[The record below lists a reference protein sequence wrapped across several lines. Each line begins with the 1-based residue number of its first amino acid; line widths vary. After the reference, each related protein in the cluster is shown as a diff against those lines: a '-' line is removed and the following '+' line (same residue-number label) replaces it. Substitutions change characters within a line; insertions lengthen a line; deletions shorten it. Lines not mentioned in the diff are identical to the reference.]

1 MMVCPPV
8 FMTFGEMPQGARVTG
23 KTADGILTAQ
33 RKTYH
38 DIPIH
43 GFFVNSVATASCLLV

>member
-8 FMTFGEMPQGARVTG
+8 FMAFGENLQGARVTG

-33 RKTYH
+33 RKIYH

-43 GFFVNSVATASCLLV
+43 GFFMNSVATASY

>member
-1 MMVCPPV
+1 MA
-8 FMTFGEMPQGARVTG
+8 FGENLQGARVTG

-33 RKTYH
+33 RKIYH

-43 GFFVNSVATASCLLV
+43 GFFMNSVATASY